1 MLFAVGTFII
11 RTDGHLWQ
19 GRTSGPTLPK
29 GKKEAGGLEEL
40 ERVNSAFP
48 PAVGNSGVPQ

>member
-29 GKKEAGGLEEL
+29 GKKEAGGLVGPSRRL
-40 ERVNSAFP
+40 EKDERKE
-48 PAVGNSGVPQ
+48 AVGDQ